1 MTAPIDTMTAPID
14 SPSGSS
20 SFFMNPS
27 PRAAAIANFFTGSS
41 ESKTEPVEA
50 GEAAKTS
57 KTPTN
62 IPQIEAIIGFIS
74 EQYKCENSSFAG
86 TMYVGPLAVVW
97 LGRIFFFERTVII
110 KWEDVVQVQ
119 KQENG
124 VRFLLRSK
132 ATHDFSKLFHPE
144 KAWSSLVSLH
154 NDSVIDKP
162 IREPTPRQVTRSL
175 RRMNSD
181 PLKMTFGFDDADKA
195 DSVRRPM
202 TPRRQKR
209 DVMSRTASEP
219 IKSDEA
225 EVDMPA
231 TGDETDT
238 KMSLEHKW
246 SLAVEGAYAQ
256 KAVESHELPCSLD
269 SFLQLFIED
278 TAEYSLQRF
287 MKESG
292 DEGIQCTSWKVG
304 ADGVTKTR
312 TIEYTHPVNAPMAP
326 PMARAR
332 KEQTYT
338 IFGQHGLVLETRTYV
353 SDVPMTDCFYVADQI
368 RVEPTSEKSVAV
380 SMSFDLEFVKSTMF
394 RAIIMRTTKGEFESS
409 MKRLANYMS
418 ESLGQAASSALPPP
432 VPEQEASPSEWF
444 PIFAAIFLT
453 LVVLLQTWILLDVR
467 SIKVALRE
475 LQSSYPA
482 ECTSLSRMT
491 NLERFL

>member
-1 MTAPIDTMTAPID
+1 MTAPID
-14 SPSGSS
+14 SSSGPN
-20 SFFMNPS
+20 SFFTNPS
-27 PRAAAIANFFTGSS
+27 PRAAAIANFFTGSP
-41 ESKTEPVEA
+41 ESKLED
-50 GEAAKTS
+50 GEAAKTA

-97 LGRIFFFERTVII
+97 LGRIFFFERTVVI

-119 KQENG
+119 KQESG

-181 PLKMTFGFDDADKA
+181 PLKMTFVFDDSDRT
-195 DSVRRPM
+195 DSGQRPM

-219 IKSDEA
+219 MNSDDVQTDIPPTA
-225 EVDMPA
+225 
-231 TGDETDT
+231 DETDT
-238 KMSLEHKW
+238 KTSVEHQW

-256 KAVESHELPCSLD
+256 KAVESHELPCCLD
-269 SFLQLFIED
+269 SFMQLFIED
-278 TAEYSLQRF
+278 SAEYSLQRF

-292 DEGIQCTSWKVG
+292 DEGILCSSWKIG
-304 ADGVTKTR
+304 SDGVTKTR

-338 IFGQHGLVLETRTYV
+338 TFGQHGLVLETRTYV

-368 RVEPTSEKSVAV
+368 RVEPTSEKTVAV
-380 SMSFDLEFVKSTMF
+380 TMSFDLEFVKSTMF
-394 RAIIMRTTKGEFESS
+394 KAIIMRTTKGEFESS
-409 MKRLANYMS
+409 MRRLANFMS

-432 VPEQEASPSEWF
+432 VPEQDAPPSEWF

-453 LVVLLQTWILLDVR
+453 LVLLLQTWILLDVR

-475 LQSSYPA
+475 LQSGYAADCP
-482 ECTSLSRMT
+482 SRMAH
-491 NLERFL
+491 LERFV